1 MGRQWAPL
9 PCVAGIQNK
18 DFSFLPI
25 WRFDCLWGSEQLKMK
40 VKVAQLCP
48 TLCNPIDIQSMVFPG
63 QNTGVGSLSLSRGRS
78 QPWDRTHVSHIC
90 RRLLYQLSHMGSPVS
105 GWTPIFGNNF
115 IYSFVSLKSSFY
127 KKYKNTCLRVRCF
140 CLCICLFSDKFSK
153 WTNSLCYPLCV
164 CVKLIQ
170 SCPTPCD
177 PMDCSLPNSSVH
189 EIL

>member
-1 MGRQWAPL
+1 MGWGGSGP
-9 PCVAGIQNK
+9 P
-18 DFSFLPI
+18 FSFLPI

-48 TLCNPIDIQSMVFPG
+48 TLCNPIDIQSMVFPLEWVAFPFPG
-63 QNTGVGSLSLSRGRS
+63 DAPNPGIEPTSPAFAGRFFTSLATWEAQWSAGPPFL
-78 QPWDRTHVSHIC
+78 V
-90 RRLLYQLSHMGSPVS
+90 
-105 GWTPIFGNNF
+105 NNF
-115 IYSFVSLKSSFY
+115 IYNFVSLKSSFY

-153 WTNSLCYPLCV
+153 WTNSLCYPLCA

-170 SCPTPCD
+170 SGPTPCH